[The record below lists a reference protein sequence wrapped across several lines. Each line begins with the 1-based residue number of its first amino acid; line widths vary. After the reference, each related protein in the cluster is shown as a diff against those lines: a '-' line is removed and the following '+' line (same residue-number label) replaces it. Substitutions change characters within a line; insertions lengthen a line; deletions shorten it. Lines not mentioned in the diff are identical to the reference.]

1 MSQKI
6 TIGTRGSELA
16 LWQANFTKN
25 NLEKLGVE
33 VELNIIKTQGDKIQN
48 LSFDK
53 MEGKGF
59 FTKEIEEALLS
70 NQIDL
75 AVHSH
80 KDLETTPPEGLAIAA
95 VSYRENPAD
104 VLLIRKEAVDE
115 TQTFSIKKNAVVGTS
130 SARRKNQLLFFRE
143 DISLNDLRGN
153 VPTRI
158 QKLRDGNYD
167 AIMLA
172 KAGVDRLQIDLSEFH
187 EEELS
192 PKEFIPAPAQGV
204 LAYQIRKNDNT
215 AKQIIS
221 QLNHND
227 VAECIYVERTILNRL
242 DGGCQLPLGA
252 YCEKIDNEFHVW
264 VSAAKDW
271 QSTPVRLYRTSEN
284 AEELVNIVLSD
295 LKKKVRHS
303 ASSSLV
309 K

>member
-6 TIGTRGSELA
+6 IIGTRGSELA
-16 LWQANFTKN
+16 LWQAHFTKT
-25 NLEKLGVE
+25 NLENMGVE

-48 LSFDK
+48 IGFDK

-70 NQIDL
+70 NQVDL

-80 KDLETTPPEGLAIAA
+80 KDLETTPPEALTIAA
-95 VSYRENPAD
+95 VSYRENPSD
-104 VLLIRKEAVDE
+104 VLLIRKEAVE
-115 TQTFSIKKNAVVGTS
+115 VTQQFSLKKNAVVGTS

-143 DISLNDLRGN
+143 YVELKDLRGN

-172 KAGVDRLQIDLSEFH
+172 KAGVDRLQIDLSDFH
-187 EEELS
+187 VEELS

-204 LAYQIRKNDNT
+204 LAYQVRENDT
-215 AKQIIS
+215 QTKQIIS
-221 QLNHND
+221 QLNHSD

-264 VSAAKDW
+264 VSAANDW
-271 QSTPVRLYRTSEN
+271 QSTPVRLYRTHAN
-284 AEELVNIVLSD
+284 AEELVNIVLDD
-295 LKKKVRHS
+295 LKKK
-303 ASSSLV
+303 A
-309 K
+309 

>member
-1 MSQKI
+1 
-6 TIGTRGSELA
+6 
-16 LWQANFTKN
+16 LWQAHFTKT

-48 LSFDK
+48 IGFDK

-59 FTKEIEEALLS
+59 FTKEIEEALLNNS
-70 NQIDL
+70 VHL

-80 KDLETTPPEGLAIAA
+80 KDLETTPPEALAIAA

-104 VLLIRKEAVDE
+104 VLLIRKEAVE
-115 TQTFSIKKNAVVGTS
+115 PTQKFSLKKNAVVGTS

-187 EEELS
+187 VEELS

-204 LAYQIRKNDNT
+204 LAYQIRENDT
-215 AKQIIS
+215 TTQQIIV
-221 QLNHND
+221 QLNHSD
-227 VAECIYVERTILNRL
+227 VAECIAVERTILNKL

-252 YCEKIDNEFHVW
+252 YCEKIKNEFHVW
-264 VSAAKDW
+264 VSAATDW
-271 QSTPVRLYRTSEN
+271 QSMPVRLYRTHTN
-284 AEELVNIVLSD
+284 AQELINIVLDD
-295 LKKKVRHS
+295 LKKKARPS